1 MVTRFRGLISRQDGQ
16 DSSRLFYCFRAC
28 FSRAPLY
35 WALLRCLYFLIC
47 CVIQEP
53 LLSLFCFSE
62 SSSMVRWTHNPTTP
76 PHCSRAWNRFQANI
90 LSKSPRRVKAS
101 RTFKTLFFFPKLK
114 IFQDMHEAHETHEIH
129 ETHETHETR
138 AGLKLKI
145 AFVRPGT
152 KDPQLLDFRPQKE

>member
-1 MVTRFRGLISRQDGQ
+1 MATRFRGLISRQDGQ

-62 SSSMVRWTHNPTTP
+62 SSSMVRWTHNVTTP
-76 PHCSRAWNRFQANI
+76 PHCSRAWNCFQAIIFLQIAAAFHRFTNF
-90 LSKSPRRVKAS
+90 SSYYFS
-101 RTFKTLFFFPKLK
+101 PKLK
-114 IFQDMHEAHETHEIH
+114 IFKDMLDGAS
-129 ETHETHETR
+129 
-138 AGLKLKI
+138 LKLKI
-145 AFVRPGT
+145 SSCWI
-152 KDPQLLDFRPQKE
+152 LDHKKSEFYSMYWC